1 MAKENLKFNIGAVI
15 TEPGSSIKNKT
26 GGWRT
31 LKPVI
36 DREKCIK
43 CGKCWQQC
51 PDNAI
56 KMDEEGKATVNY
68 DYCKGCLICVQE
80 CPVKAISAEKEEK

>member
-1 MAKENLKFNIGAVI
+1 MNKEKLKFNIGAVI

-31 LKPVI
+31 LKPEI
-36 DREKCIK
+36 DKNKCIK

-56 KMDEEGKATVNY
+56 KIDEQGKATVDY
-68 DYCKGCLICVQE
+68 DFCKGCGLCAAE
-80 CPVKAISAEKEEK
+80 CPAKAITMIKEQK